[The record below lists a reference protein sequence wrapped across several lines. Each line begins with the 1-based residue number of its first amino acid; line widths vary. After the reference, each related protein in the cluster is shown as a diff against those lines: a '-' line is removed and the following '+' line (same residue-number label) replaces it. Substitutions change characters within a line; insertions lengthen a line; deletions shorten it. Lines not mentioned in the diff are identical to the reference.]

1 MREHKVGTDVNNP
14 DRPGLFGFC
23 LTHKENCPVTKAV
36 PPWVLSTARYD
47 ESSLELYV
55 RGGQMVGTCKEL
67 DKQDSCGS
75 T

>member
-1 MREHKVGTDVNNP
+1 M
-14 DRPGLFGFC
+14 
-23 LTHKENCPVTKAV
+23 TKAV